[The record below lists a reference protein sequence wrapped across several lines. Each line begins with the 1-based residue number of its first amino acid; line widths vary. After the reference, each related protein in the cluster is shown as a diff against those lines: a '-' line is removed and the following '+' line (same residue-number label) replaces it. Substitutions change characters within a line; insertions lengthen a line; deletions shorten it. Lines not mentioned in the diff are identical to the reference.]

1 MNKNS
6 LSTAVNN
13 YKNNLEQYAH
23 FIAIDWAQSNV
34 ALARMKPKQRETK
47 VIEWDR
53 SDLKAV
59 KEYLFNLKGKKILTI
74 EETTSTHWLYV
85 ELKDVVDRIVIC
97 DPYRNHLLSYGP
109 KNDKIDSKKLCMLLK
124 GGLLN
129 EVFHTCDKLYDQ
141 RQLLSAYVDLVKAG
155 TRMQNQ
161 RSAVYRSQG
170 MKYTKHE
177 KQEQKERIKS
187 KGYAQLITDWQDRT
201 IDSYFKE
208 KVFFESEIRK
218 VVKGRKEI
226 KNLTQL
232 PGIAYINAF
241 KISALVVDPHRFV
254 KKGSYLAYCGLVWLD
269 KISGNRSYG
278 KRRPRYNRQLK
289 GVYKNAA
296 RIAIDGGNNPAYEYY
311 QMLTEKKKLTHK
323 EGTLMVARYLAKV
336 SLAMMKS
343 GKKYDPYRWRKD
355 EIKAKPLRTT

>member
-1 MNKNS
+1 MNKAI

-13 YKNNLEQYAH
+13 YKTNLDQYAH
-23 FIAIDWAQSNV
+23 YIAIDWAQSNV
-34 ALARMKPKQRETK
+34 ALARMTQKQREPK
-47 VIEWDR
+47 SIEWDR
-53 SDLKAV
+53 SDLKAI
-59 KEYLFNLKGKKILTI
+59 KEYLFSLKGKKILTI

-85 ELKDVVDRIVIC
+85 ELKDVVDKIVIC
-97 DPYRNHLLSYGP
+97 DPYRNHLLGSGP
-109 KNDKIDSKKLCMLLK
+109 KNDKIDSEKLCVLLK

-155 TRMQNQ
+155 ARIQNQ
-161 RSAVYRSQG
+161 RSAIYRSQG
-170 MKYTKHE
+170 IKYTKQE
-177 KQEQKERIKS
+177 KEEQKERIQN
-187 KGYAQLITDWQDRT
+187 KGYAQLITNWQDRS
-201 IDSYFKE
+201 IENYFTE
-208 KVFFESEIRK
+208 KAFFEAEITK
-218 VVKGRKEI
+218 AVKGQKEI

-289 GVYKNAA
+289 GVYKSAA
-296 RIAIDGGNNPAYEYY
+296 RIAIGGGNNPAYEYY
-311 QMLTEKKKLTHK
+311 LMLVEKKKLTHK

-343 GKKYDPYRWRKD
+343 GEKYDPYRWRKD
-355 EIKAKPLRTT
+355 EIKTETT